1 MRYLEM
7 TAALTI
13 DGLTVDFAG
22 FTAVNCVSMVIEE
35 GELRV
40 LLGANGAGKTT
51 LIDLVS
57 GKTKSTAGRVH
68 LFDADITNREEH
80 EIARAGIGR
89 KFQVPSIFRGL
100 TVRRNLEVASC
111 RNPGVLANLGVGF
124 PRAVHARIGEVLA
137 LIGLGDAADVPAV
150 NLSHGQTQW
159 LELGLLVLQDPKVLL
174 LDEPTAGMTQ
184 AETQRTSQI
193 INGLKGRHTILVV
206 EHDMAFVRE
215 IAERITVMHL
225 GQVLAEGSVADI
237 EHNAK
242 VREAYL
248 GSRGIS

>member
-1 MRYLEM
+1 M

-13 DGLTVDFAG
+13 DGLAVDFAG
-22 FTAVNCVSMVIEE
+22 FRAVNGVSMEIEE

-51 LIDLVS
+51 LMDLVS
-57 GKTKSTAGRVH
+57 GRTRSSAGRVR
-68 LFDADITNREEH
+68 LYETDITNHEEH
-80 EIARAGIGR
+80 VIARAGVGR
-89 KFQVPSIFRGL
+89 KFQIPSVFRDL

-111 RNPGVLANLGVGF
+111 RRPGVLANLGFGF
-124 PRAVHARIGEVLA
+124 PRAAQARVGEVLA
-137 LIGLGDAADVPAV
+137 LTGLLDAADVQAAS
-150 NLSHGQTQW
+150 LSHGQTQW
-159 LELGLLVLQDPKVLL
+159 LELGLLIVQDPKVLL

-184 AETQRTSQI
+184 AETYKTSQI

-215 IAERITVMHL
+215 IAEYITVMHL

-237 EHNAK
+237 EQNPK

-248 GSRGIS
+248 GSRRIS